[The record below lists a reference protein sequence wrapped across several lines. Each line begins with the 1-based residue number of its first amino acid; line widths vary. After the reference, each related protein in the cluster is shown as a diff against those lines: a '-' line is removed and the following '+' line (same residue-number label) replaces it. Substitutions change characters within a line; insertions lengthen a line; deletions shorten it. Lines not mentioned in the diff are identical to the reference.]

1 MCEQCGCGQ
10 ENQFP
15 NAEAIDLESMVE
27 YAEGSVVSRTL
38 LDAGSGTLTLFAF
51 DEGESLSEHT
61 TPYDAYVQV
70 LDGEVILTI
79 GDQKLCAGKGQM
91 VKMPADVPHS
101 VRAPQKFKMLLTMIK
116 GEGDGKG

>member
-15 NAEAIDLESMVE
+15 DARAVDLESMVE
-27 YAEGSVVSRTL
+27 YAQGSVVSRTL